1 MKYTSN
7 KFEVYF
13 TLVKDSSKLDE
24 NVVSEEETTKKEI
37 IIDYEEAKTKGII
50 LVMKWQSMKK
60 LTAMIQQAS

>member
-24 NVVSEEETTKKEI
+24 NIVSEEETTKKEI
-37 IIDYEEAKTKGII
+37 IIDYEEAKTKEFI

-60 LTAMIQQAS
+60 ITAMIQQAS

>member
-60 LTAMIQQAS
+60 ITAMIQQTS

>member
-60 LTAMIQQAS
+60 ITAMIQQAS

>member
-13 TLVKDSSKLDE
+13 TLVNDSSKLDE

-60 LTAMIQQAS
+60 ITAMIQQTS